1 MDNFGNNGYN
11 SYNGQMHSDYQP
23 GSQQQGY
30 GYYGS
35 YRDYG
40 TDNEVV
46 YKPEK
51 KKKGKGKK
59 ILAGFVGVLTVAAI
73 GATSIVG
80 YNLIK
85 GDGSVSSDGKNS
97 SGSASVKA
105 SVATDSS
112 DDSTAES
119 SQAEVSKKD
128 MPSIVQLAS
137 PADAMSIP
145 EIVEK
150 NTPSV
155 VGIQCVATNGVFMG
169 TGIIMSEDGYILTN
183 AHVVENARSVSVKL
197 PSSYADSS
205 DTTDEELTFDAKIIG
220 TDNQSDIAVLKINK
234 TGLTKAEFGKSSDV
248 KVGEVAIVI
257 GNPLSMELANSVTA
271 GIISSLNRTITI
283 EDRTMNYMQTDASIN
298 SGNSGGPLINAY
310 GQVIGIASAAV
321 TKSYGEGIGFAIP
334 IDEAIP
340 IIEDLIKNGRVTGRP
355 TLGVSGENI
364 SDIYSKYYNIP
375 KGFRVKVVNAD
386 SAAEEAGI
394 KVNDIIIGIEGKLIE
409 SIEEFNSIKN
419 QHKAGETVKISV
431 YRNGEI
437 IDLDVTLKEAANE
450 DESAEKQA
458 QNDDDLYDR
467 YRDFFNQ
474 FY

>member
-1 MDNFGNNGYN
+1 MDYDYNNNNNNNNGYN
-11 SYNGQMHSDYQP
+11 NYGNQVRSDYQP
-23 GSQQQGY
+23 QGY
-30 GYYGS
+30 NGYYGS
-35 YRDYG
+35 YQDYG
-40 TDNEVV
+40 NTNEVV
-46 YKPEK
+46 YKPER
-51 KKKGKGKK
+51 KKGKGKK
-59 ILAGFVGVLTVAAI
+59 VLAGIVGVLTVAAI

-85 GDGSVSSDGKNS
+85 GDS
-97 SGSASVKA
+97 SVKA
-105 SVATDSS
+105 DSS
-112 DDSTAES
+112 STAERS
-119 SQAEVSKKD
+119 VKTAAAASDSKSVDSQTEVTSND

-150 NTPSV
+150 NTASV
-155 VGIQCVATNGVFMG
+155 VGIQCVTAKGVFMG

-183 AHVVENARSVSVKL
+183 QHVVEDAESVSVKL
-197 PSSYADSS
+197 PSTYADDSGSS
-205 DTTDEELTFDAKIIG
+205 DDALTFDAKIVG
-220 TDNQSDIAVLKINK
+220 TDAQSDIGVLKINK

-364 SDIYSKYYNIP
+364 SDIYSKYYDIP
-375 KGFRVKVVNAD
+375 KGFRVKRVNAD

-394 KVNDIIIGIEGKLIE
+394 KVNDIIIGIEGNLIE
-409 SIEEFNSIKN
+409 SIEEFNAVKN
-419 QHKAGETVKISV
+419 KYKAGDTVKISV

-450 DESAEKQA
+450 DESAEKNS
-458 QNDDDLYDR
+458 QNEDDEYNR
-467 YRDFFNQ
+467 YREFFNQ
-474 FY
+474 FPF